1 VSIITAPSVFRAL
14 VDSQIEATRDGFL
27 IRDINSHPVGVAT
40 AFCDEGQ
47 LLAVLETICGIL
59 RARGAT
65 VTPKMKA
72 AISMDRFRP
81 TEGLRVDP
89 LPPTAEKAA
98 EKAPKK
104 AAVEVP
110 APAALKSATKAA
122 KGRSKRG

>member
-1 VSIITAPSVFRAL
+1 LELPVSIITAPSVFRAL

-72 AISMDRFRP
+72 AISMERFRP
-81 TEGLRVDP
+81 TEGLRVEP
-89 LPPTAEKAA
+89 LPATA

-104 AAVEVP
+104 AEPEAVLPVTVP
-110 APAALKSATKAA
+110 TATKAP